1 MACTLYFLGDF
12 ALGTQAPVPQVDSP
26 VVVCLC
32 HKALFEAHIGEIT
45 SSRCDGGGISLAG
58 ELKDMYSLAMTLG
71 VPAGLGVGESNL
83 AQVERYSSDLIEL
96 STRYHLPIG

>member
-45 SSRCDGGGISLAG
+45 SSRATMAEAISLAE
-58 ELKDMYSLAMTLG
+58 ELKDMYSLAVAL
-71 VPAGLGVGESNL
+71 VS
-83 AQVERYSSDLIEL
+83 
-96 STRYHLPIG
+96 